1 MNISDLLDISLDL
14 NALNDDLY
22 EHELNIDDLMNELNM
37 YLSNNT
43 GK

>member
-1 MNISDLLDISLDL
+1 MNISDLIDISLDL
-14 NALNDDLY
+14 NALNDDLN
-22 EHELNIDDLMNELNM
+22 EHELNIDDLRNELNI

>member
-14 NALNDDLY
+14 NALNDDLN
-22 EHELNIDDLMNELNM
+22 EHELNIDDLRNELNI